1 MTKTSV
7 EGEVVRGDRVVLRHK
22 RVSDAEADYAWR
34 KDPELASYDA
44 AKPVSTAYEDFLALY
59 EDDLAHPTPFRRSFA
74 VDDSE
79 GRHIGNVMVYN
90 IDVLKVEAEV
100 GITIGERLYW
110 SRGYGTDTLKALVGY
125 VFATT
130 SLTRLYLKTLDWNLR
145 AQRSFEKAGFVRYK
159 TSRRS
164 NGTFILME
172 LRRSDW
178 EAREGDDVGTRR
190 M

>member
-7 EGEVVRGDRVVLRHK
+7 EGEVARGDRVVLRSK
-22 RVSDAEADYAWR
+22 RVADAEADYAWR

-44 AKPVSTAYEDFLALY
+44 SKPISTAFEDYLALY

-74 VDDSE
+74 VEDSE

-90 IDVLKVEAEV
+90 IDVLKGEAEV
-100 GITIGERLYW
+100 GVTIGERLYW
-110 SRGYGTDTLKALVGY
+110 SRGFGTDTLKALVGY
-125 VFATT
+125 VFTETT
-130 SLTRLYLKTLDWNLR
+130 LTRLYLKTLDWNLR
-145 AQRSFEKAGFVRYK
+145 AQRCFQRAGFVQYD

-178 EAREGDDVGTRR
+178 EVRENDDVRTRQV
-190 M
+190 